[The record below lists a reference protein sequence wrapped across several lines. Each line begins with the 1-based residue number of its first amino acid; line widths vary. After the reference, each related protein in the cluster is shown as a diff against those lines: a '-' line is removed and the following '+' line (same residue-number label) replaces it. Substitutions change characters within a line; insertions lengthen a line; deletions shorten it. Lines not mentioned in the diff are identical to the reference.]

1 MKAVAESAY
10 SERVTPRPAARA
22 GWLAAAT
29 ATFGLIALLSL
40 AAGPATLDT
49 AAIDLRHRWVALTA
63 PGERPPAN
71 SGAAA
76 PRVGVNTFLEQEVE
90 PGKRQRSLELLKAAG
105 VAWIR
110 QELPWEQVE
119 PEARGQQD
127 WTKFDDIV
135 DRARAENIDLLLRL
149 DTSPRWALPPN
160 APDGL
165 SPPLRVEDYWDF
177 VEQVATRY
185 RGRVRAY
192 QIWNEPNLTNE
203 WGRQPPNAAEYV
215 RLLQGATQR
224 IRRADPDALVV
235 MAALAP
241 TLTQSAEAENELL
254 YLQQVYDA
262 GARGGVDYDVLAVQA
277 YGLRGG
283 PDDPRVGDN
292 DVTFSRPELV
302 RQVMQRNGDTAP
314 VWATEVGWNVNP
326 PEFAE
331 QRFGRVTPTLQAR
344 YTLRAFTRV
353 GQQWPWMQALFVWYW
368 KRADD
373 SNRGEDWYWFRLAD
387 ADFALQPVYYA
398 LRDGNLLASPSL

>member
-1 MKAVAESAY
+1 MKALTESVY
-10 SERVTPRPAARA
+10 LERVTLGREAGRG
-22 GWLAAAT
+22 GWLLAT
-29 ATFGLIALLSL
+29 ATTFGLIAVLSL
-40 AAGPATLDT
+40 GVGPSALDT
-49 AAIDLRHRWVALTA
+49 AAIDLRHRLIALTA
-63 PGERPPAN
+63 GPELAEAGEPRPP
-71 SGAAA
+71 G
-76 PRVGVNTFLEQEVE
+76 VGVNTFLEQEVE
-90 PGKRQRSLELLKAAG
+90 PEKRERSVELLKAAG

-119 PEARGQQD
+119 PNARGQQQ
-127 WTKFDDIV
+127 WAKFDDIV
-135 DRARAENIDLLLRL
+135 DRARAQNIDLLLRL
-149 DTSPRWALPPN
+149 DTSPRWALPPG

-165 SPPLRVEDYWDF
+165 RPPLRFEDYWDF

-241 TLTQSAEAENELL
+241 TLTQSAEAENELR

-283 PDDPRVGDN
+283 PDDPRVGDA

-302 RQVMQRNGDTAP
+302 HQLMQRNGDAATP

-326 PEFAE
+326 PDVPE

-344 YTLRAFTRV
+344 YTVRAFQRV
-353 GQQWPWMQALFVWYW
+353 RATWPWMQAMFVWFW
-368 KRADD
+368 KRPDYA
-373 SNRGEDWYWFRLAD
+373 NQGQDWSWFRVAD
-387 ADFALQPVYYA
+387 PDFSLEPVYYA
-398 LRDGNLLASPSL
+398 LRDAASTSWR